1 MPGPHTAPSDI
12 PAPRAA
18 LVALAAALD
27 PRDYAVTLTTRPGH
41 RPCLSVTS
49 RHAAIGDDIS
59 ADHRAYY
66 WSWSERIGPLADPH
80 AAARKISAVL
90 RAVPEPTHSWPRPRA
105 AAPGAR

>member
-1 MPGPHTAPSDI
+1 MPGPDTARRDT

-18 LVALAAALD
+18 LVAPAAALD
-27 PRDYAVTLTTRPGH
+27 PREFAVTLTTRPGR

-66 WSWSERIGPLADPH
+66 SWGEWIAPITDPH

-90 RAVPEPTHSWPRPRA
+90 RAVPEPSH
-105 AAPGAR
+105 G

>member
-1 MPGPHTAPSDI
+1 MNPAADGPSPRDT

-27 PRDYAVTLTTRPGH
+27 PREFAATLTTRPG
-41 RPCLSVTS
+41 RQACLSVVS
-49 RHAAIGDDIS
+49 RHAQIGDDIS

-66 WSWSERIGPLADPH
+66 WSWAERIAPLTDPH

-90 RAVPEPTHSWPRPRA
+90 RAVPEPTH
-105 AAPGAR
+105 G